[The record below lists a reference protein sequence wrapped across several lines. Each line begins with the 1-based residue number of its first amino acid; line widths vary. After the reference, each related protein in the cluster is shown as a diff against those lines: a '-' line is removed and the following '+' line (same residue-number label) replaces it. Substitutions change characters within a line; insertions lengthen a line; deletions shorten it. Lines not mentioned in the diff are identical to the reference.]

1 MAEKKLE
8 PQDEIIT
15 VNPKQCGGMP
25 CVRGLR
31 VRVTDVLE
39 LLASGLSVD
48 EIIEELPDLTKSD
61 VHACI
66 KYASEKINHPRLAG
80 S

>member
-1 MAEKKLE
+1 MAEKQLQ
-8 PQDEIIT
+8 QDEIIT

-25 CVRGLR
+25 CIRGLR
-31 VRVTDVLE
+31 IRVTDVLE
-39 LLASGLSVD
+39 LLANGMSVS
-48 EIIEELPDLTKSD
+48 EIISELPDLTESD
-61 VHACI
+61 VYACL